1 MRRRLNLYLTDDC
14 AARIDALSASER
26 ITKSGVVEA
35 ALLAFF
41 SEDEGPDRE
50 GAYLR
55 RLDRLSAQLGK
66 LEHDLLIGIEALALF
81 IRYQLTVT
89 PALPERDQ
97 PSARA
102 QGKER
107 FERFV
112 DSLGRRLQ
120 QGKTLVQELPFDLT
134 APRDPD
140 GTDDMRASVT
150 EEVDDD
156 PS

>member
-1 MRRRLNLYLTDDC
+1 MRKRLNLYLTDDC
-14 AARIDALSASER
+14 AERVDALSAGQG

-35 ALLAFF
+35 ALIAFF
-41 SEDEGPDRE
+41 SGDDGPNQE

-55 RLDRLSAQLGK
+55 RLDRMSSQLGK
-66 LEHDLLIGIEALALF
+66 LDRDLLIGIETLALF
-81 IRYQLTVT
+81 IRYQLAVT

-97 PSARA
+97 RAARA

-120 QGKTLVQELPFDLT
+120 QGSTLFRDLNVDFM
-134 APRDPD
+134 APPDPD
-140 GTDDMRASVT
+140 GQNSSSIEESSDDQL
-150 EEVDDD
+150 
-156 PS
+156 